1 MVPRLWNETIE
12 SHRRE
17 VREAITNTAA
27 MLVIEHG
34 LRGVTMSQIAKRA
47 GIGRATLYK
56 YFPDVDVILRE
67 WHASQVDSHLKHLAE
82 IRDAAGDP
90 EDRLVAVLTAY
101 AHIVQRT
108 RSHDSELV
116 KFLHPDQQI
125 ADAQR
130 QLHDMIKQLIIEGVR
145 QGQLRNDVHP
155 GELANYCLH
164 ALTGAATL
172 KGDVAIARLVNVIL
186 DGLRAAR

>member
-1 MVPRLWNETIE
+1 MPRLWNETIE

-17 VREAITNTAA
+17 VREAITETAA
-27 MLVIEHG
+27 TLVFEHG
-34 LRGVTMSQIAKRA
+34 LRGVTMSQIAERA

-56 YFPDVDVILRE
+56 YFPDVDAILRE
-67 WHASQVDSHLKHLAE
+67 WHASQVDSHLTHLAE
-82 IRDAAGDP
+82 IRDAAGDS

-116 KFLHPDQQI
+116 KFLHPDKQV

-130 QLHDMIKQLIIEGVR
+130 QLHDMIKQLVTEGVN

-155 GELANYCLH
+155 AELASYCLH

-172 KGDVAIARLVNVIL
+172 TTQPAITRLVTVIL
-186 DGLRAAR
+186 DGLRATH

>member
-1 MVPRLWNETIE
+1 VPRLWNETIE

-17 VREAITNTAA
+17 VREAITETAA
-27 MLVIEHG
+27 TLVFEHG
-34 LRGVTMSQIAKRA
+34 LRGVTMSQIAERA

-56 YFPDVDVILRE
+56 YFSDVDAILRE

-82 IRDAAGDP
+82 IRDAADP

-108 RSHDSELV
+108 LSHDSELV
-116 KFLHPDQQI
+116 KFLHPDEPI

-130 QLHDMIKQLIIEGVR
+130 QLHEMIKQLITEAVHR
-145 QGQLRNDVHP
+145 GQLRNDVHP
-155 GELANYCLH
+155 AELASYCLH
-164 ALTGAATL
+164 ALAGAATL
-172 KGDVAIARLVNVIL
+172 TTQPAITRLVTVIL
-186 DGLRAAR
+186 DGLRATH

>member
-1 MVPRLWNETIE
+1 VPRLWNETIE

-17 VREAITNTAA
+17 VREAITETAA
-27 MLVIEHG
+27 TLVFEHG
-34 LRGVTMSQIAKRA
+34 LRGVTMSQIAERA

-56 YFPDVDVILRE
+56 YFPDVDAILRE
-67 WHASQVDSHLKHLAE
+67 WHASQVDSHLTHLAK

-90 EDRLVAVLTAY
+90 KDRLVVVLTAY

-116 KFLHPDQQI
+116 KFLHPDRVVS
-125 ADAQR
+125 DAQG
-130 QLHDMIKQLIIEGVR
+130 QLHDMIEQLITEGVR
-145 QGQLRNDVHP
+145 AGQLRDDVEP
-155 GELANYCLH
+155 AELANYCLH

-172 KGDVAIARLVNVIL
+172 TGDVAIERLVNVIL
-186 DGLRAAR
+186 DGLRATH

>member
-1 MVPRLWNETIE
+1 MPRLWNETIE

-17 VREAITNTAA
+17 VREAITQTAA
-27 MLVIEHG
+27 TLVFEHG
-34 LRGVTMSQIAKRA
+34 LRGVTMSQIAERA

-56 YFPDVDVILRE
+56 YFPDVDAILRE
-67 WHASQVDSHLKHLAE
+67 WHTRQVDSHLTHLAE

-90 EDRLVAVLTAY
+90 KDRLVAVLTAY

-116 KFLHPDQQI
+116 KFLHPDQQV

-130 QLHDMIKQLIIEGVR
+130 QLHKMIKQLVTEGVR

-155 GELANYCLH
+155 AELASYCQH

-172 KGDVAIARLVNVIL
+172 TTQSAITRLVTVIL
-186 DGLRAAR
+186 DGLRATH

>member
-1 MVPRLWNETIE
+1 LWNETIE

-17 VREAITNTAA
+17 VREAIIETAA
-27 MLVIEHG
+27 TLVSEHG
-34 LRGVTMSQIAKRA
+34 LRGVTMSQIAERA

-56 YFPDVDVILRE
+56 YFPDVDAILRE
-67 WHASQVDSHLKHLAE
+67 WHASQIDRHLTHLAE
-82 IRDAAGDP
+82 IRDAAADP

-116 KFLHPDQQI
+116 KFLHPDQQV

-130 QLHDMIKQLIIEGVR
+130 HLHDMIKQLVTEGVR

-155 GELANYCLH
+155 AELASYCLH

-172 KGDVAIARLVNVIL
+172 TTQPAITRLVTVIL
-186 DGLRAAR
+186 DGLRAAH

>member
-1 MVPRLWNETIE
+1 VPRLWNETIE

-17 VREAITNTAA
+17 VREVITETAA
-27 MLVIEHG
+27 TLVFEHG
-34 LRGVTMSQIAKRA
+34 LRGVTMSQIAERA

-56 YFPDVDVILRE
+56 YFPDVDAILRE
-67 WHASQVDSHLKHLAE
+67 WHARQVDSHLTHLAE

-90 EDRLVAVLTAY
+90 KDRLVAVLTAY

-108 RSHDSELV
+108 RSHNSELV
-116 KFLHPDQQI
+116 KFLHPDQQV

-130 QLHDMIKQLIIEGVR
+130 QLHEMIKQLITEGVR

-155 GELANYCLH
+155 AELASYCQH

-172 KGDVAIARLVNVIL
+172 TTQPAITRLVTVIL
-186 DGLRAAR
+186 DGLRAPH

>member
-1 MVPRLWNETIE
+1 VPRLWNETIE

-17 VREAITNTAA
+17 VREAITETAA
-27 MLVIEHG
+27 TLVFEHG
-34 LRGVTMSQIAKRA
+34 LRGVTMSQIAERA

-56 YFPDVDVILRE
+56 YFPDVDAILRE
-67 WHASQVDSHLKHLAE
+67 WHASQVDSHLTHLAE

-101 AHIVQRT
+101 GHIVQRT

-116 KFLHPDQQI
+116 KFLHPDRVI
-125 ADAQR
+125 SDA
-130 QLHDMIKQLIIEGVR
+130 
-145 QGQLRNDVHP
+145 QGQLHHMIEQLITEGVQTGQLRDDVEP
-155 GELANYCLH
+155 AELANYCLH

-172 KGDVAIARLVNVIL
+172 KGDVAIERLVNVIL
-186 DGLRAAR
+186 DGLRAVR